1 MTTDDR
7 STLDPVARDAVA
19 RQAEGSDPAT
29 RETEASHP
37 GEHDDA
43 LAIVREA
50 ERRIQARYAVA
61 SPARDAAARLNRGV
75 LFLAS
80 HWIALFN
87 LLMVVHL
94 SGAILAPVAMHLGR
108 TRIGGA
114 LYALYGPFCHQY
126 PFRSWFLFGEA
137 AAYPLHE
144 PISALDMSELSH
156 FVGNPEVG
164 YKMALCQ
171 RDIAIYAAM
180 LFAGLIYGPLRT
192 RVKIPPLPLWL
203 YFVFGILPMFLDG
216 GIQWLSYALWQFIPA
231 LLSQPFETIPAMRT
245 LTGALFG
252 LGVTAV
258 GYPTLAIYFD
268 DIRATLKQKY
278 GW

>member
-1 MTTDDR
+1 MTTDDLP
-7 STLDPVARDAVA
+7 TPDPAARTGEADAREADARETDARD
-19 RQAEGSDPAT
+19 RGT
-29 RETEASHP
+29 R
-37 GEHDDA
+37 DDA

-50 ERRIQARYAVA
+50 ESRIQARHAAA
-61 SPARDAAARLNRGV
+61 SPARDAATRLNRGV

-94 SGAILAPVAMHLGR
+94 AGAVLAPVAMHLGL

-137 AAYPLHE
+137 AAYPLRE
-144 PISALDMSELSH
+144 PVSVLEMSELGH

-180 LFAGLIYGPLRT
+180 LLAGLIYGPLRK
-192 RVKIPPLPLWL
+192 RVRIPPLPLWL
-203 YFVFGILPMFLDG
+203 TFVFGILPMFLDG
-216 GIQWLSYALWQFIPA
+216 GVQWLSYALWQFIPA

-268 DIRATLKQKY
+268 DIRATLKKKY